1 MHQQE
6 SDQIWQHLQTHIKGF
21 FSQIPTDDVQKIEY
35 KPQFITRLLEMTHDR
50 NQDERQE
57 MNR

>member
-1 MHQQE
+1 MNQQE
-6 SDQIWQHLQTHIKGF
+6 SDQIWQHLQAHIKGF